1 MDQHPKTL
9 WYATAGKPPETEP
22 LVGDVTADVAIIG
35 AGFTGLSAALHL
47 AEQGVAVRVI
57 EAGEIG
63 SYASGRNGGLV
74 VPNFAKAD
82 PSVVQAQLGTEVGD
96 RLLDLIGGAGDAV
109 FGLIKRLGIECEAE
123 QTGWIQPAHR
133 PEVVGAL
140 ERRCEEW
147 AARDRPVTLL
157 DRDQLSAMTGCEK
170 FHGGWLDRSGGQL
183 NPLKYV
189 HGLAQAAMAAGGRV
203 HTESRINSMER
214 TARRWCL
221 KSNRG
226 TITADQVLLCTN
238 AEVGRL
244 WSRLMRSFIPLTVHQ
259 LATVPISDEL
269 ARRISPGRQPVSD
282 TGTNLFSYR
291 LDRDNR
297 LISGGMA
304 ALPWGAEGR
313 MARYIAQRLD
323 QMLDLGGV
331 PQVEHIWHGT
341 AAVTPDFLPRLHML
355 APGLHAGLGC
365 NGRGIAMTTVLG
377 QVLAQAAQQ
386 GHARGLAVPLQELTP
401 LKGHFL
407 MRHAP
412 RIAIPLA
419 RWHGTRW
426 RGGRY

>member
-1 MDQHPKTL
+1 M
-9 WYATAGKPPETEP
+9 
-22 LVGDVTADVAIIG
+22 ADVAIIG
-35 AGFTGLSAALHL
+35 GGFTGLSAALHL

-63 SYASGRNGGLV
+63 SCASGRNGGLV

-82 PSVVQAQLGTEVGD
+82 PSVVQARLGMEAGN
-96 RLLDLIGGAGDAV
+96 RLLELIGGAGDAV
-109 FGLIKRLGIECEAE
+109 FDLIKRLGIECDAE

-133 PEVVGAL
+133 AEVLKAL

-147 AARDRPVTLL
+147 AARGRPVALL
-157 DRDQLSAMTGCEK
+157 DRDELSRLTGCEK
-170 FHGGWLDRSGGQL
+170 FFGGWVDRSGGQL

-189 HGLAQAAMAAGGRV
+189 RGLAKAAMDAGAHV
-203 HTESRINSMER
+203 HTGARINSMER
-214 TARRWCL
+214 TARRWTL
-221 KSNRG
+221 KSNGG

-244 WSRLMRSFIPLTVHQ
+244 WPRLMRSFIPLTVHQ
-259 LATVPISDEL
+259 LATVPISDAL
-269 ARRISPGRQPVSD
+269 ANRISPGRQPVSD
-282 TGTNLFSYR
+282 TSTNLFSYR
-291 LDRDNR
+291 LDRENR

-304 ALPWGAEGR
+304 ALPWGADGR
-313 MARYIAQRLD
+313 MVRYIAQRLD
-323 QMLDLGGV
+323 HMLDLGGV
-331 PQVEHIWHGT
+331 PRVEHIWHGT

-386 GHARGLAVPLQELTP
+386 GHARGLAVPLNELTP
-401 LKGHFL
+401 LRGHFL

-412 RIAIPLA
+412 RVAIPLA
-419 RWHGTRW
+419 RWRGTRL
-426 RGGRY
+426 RGTRLRGSRQ